1 MFSFTKGLK
10 ELPAS
15 MHIPFVRHIDNETI
29 GLVSRGLLSIIECE
43 GFAFETADIRD
54 ANAHHRG
61 LNTLLRNIADDG
73 IALWSVILRRRIQDY
88 PQGSFDNTF
97 AARLD
102 AKYQARMVGEELYS
116 NRLFVCVVREPSA
129 DVAHTANQ
137 LLALFKKASKANLEV
152 DADHLKRH
160 KDTMVSLVTG
170 LGPLRPRVLGLV
182 EQHGVLFSEPSEVL
196 HRLAGGRQSA
206 VPLTDGTVCGAIYQ
220 DRVIFGRETAEIR
233 HENGTRYAGVFGIR
247 EYPSQTRP
255 GMLNDILTAPYE
267 LAVVQSFRFI
277 AKAHAREIMSRKQN
291 QMVSAKDKA
300 VSQVAELGDALD
312 DLESNVFVLGE
323 HHLSVAIY
331 GDSIK
336 ALGDHMGRA
345 RSALTSGGAVIVRE
359 DLGLEAAWWAQLPG
373 NFKYRARSGSITS
386 RNFAALSPLH
396 GFPAGQRDGNA
407 WGASV
412 AVLKTSSGSPYHF
425 NFHYQDLGNTLICG
439 PSGSGKTVIL
449 NFLLAQLL
457 KHNPRI
463 VFFDKDRG
471 AELFVRA
478 VGGTYLALRNGVPT
492 QCAPLRALDLTPKNI
507 EFLTGWIEILNDGP
521 LTALERLAVSS
532 ALDALRL
539 TPQTE
544 RSVGALLSYLDRTA
558 AEGLHANLSQWADG
572 GARGW
577 VFDGP
582 VDNIGLDK
590 RFVGFDMTDF
600 LDNPRIRAPMMS
612 YLFYRVEKLITGERI
627 AIVIDE
633 FWKALADGGFRAFV
647 QDRLKTIRK
656 QNGLLL
662 FATQSPR
669 DALLSPIAHTIIE
682 QCSTQIFF
690 PNARGAAEDYVV
702 GMKLTQRE
710 FSLVAHELT
719 NESRRFL
726 IKQGHASVVAEL
738 NLSGFVDELAIL
750 SGRTASIEL
759 LDDIRAEVGDDP
771 TRWLPVFQQR
781 RALA

>member
-1 MFSFTKGLK
+1 VVCCRS
-10 ELPAS
+10 S
-15 MHIPFVRHIDNETI
+15 SVR
-29 GLVSRGLLSIIECE
+29 VLLS
-43 GFAFETADIRD
+43 
-54 ANAHHRG
+54 
-61 LNTLLRNIADDG
+61 NTLLRNIADDG
-73 IALWSVILRRRIQDY
+73 VALWSVILRRRGRDY
-88 PQGSFDNTF
+88 PEGSFDNTF
-97 AARLD
+97 AAQLD
-102 AKYQARMVGEELYS
+102 AKYRARMVGDELYS
-116 NRLFVCVVREPSA
+116 NRLFVCVVREPGV
-129 DVAHTANQ
+129 DVAHTARQ
-137 LLALFKKASKANLEV
+137 LLGLFNKASKANTEV
-152 DADHLKRH
+152 DSGHLKRH

-170 LGPLRPRVLGLV
+170 LSPLRPRVLGLV
-182 EQHGVLFSEPSEVL
+182 EQDGILFSEPSEVL
-196 HRLAGGRQSA
+196 HRLAGGRQAA

-233 HENGTRYAGVFGIR
+233 HENGTRYAAVYGFR

-255 GMLNDILTAPYE
+255 GMLNDILTAPHE
-267 LAVVQSFRFI
+267 LALVQSFRFI
-277 AKAHAREIMSRKQN
+277 AKAQAREIMSRKQN
-291 QMVSAKDKA
+291 QMVSAQDKA
-300 VSQVAELGDALD
+300 VSQVAELSDALD
-312 DLESNVFVLGE
+312 DLESNVFTLGE

-331 GDSIK
+331 ADSIK
-336 ALGDHMGRA
+336 ALADHMGRA
-345 RSALTSGGAVIVRE
+345 RAALTSGGAVVVRE

-407 WGASV
+407 WGTSV
-412 AVLKTSSGSPYHF
+412 AVLKTSSGAPYHF
-425 NFHYQDLGNTLICG
+425 NFHYQDLGNTLVCG
-439 PSGSGKTVIL
+439 PSGSGKTVIV

-457 KHNPRI
+457 RHNPRI

-478 VGGTYLALRNGVPT
+478 AGGTYLALVNGRPT
-492 QCAPLRALDLTPKNI
+492 QCAPLRALALTPENI
-507 EFLTGWIEILNDGP
+507 AFLTGWIEVLNDAP
-521 LTALERLAVSS
+521 LTALERSAVSS

-544 RSVGALLSYLDRTA
+544 RSMGALLSYLDRTA
-558 AEGLHANLSQWADG
+558 AEGLHANLAQWADG

-582 VDNIGLDK
+582 VDDIGLDK

-600 LDNPRIRAPMMS
+600 LDNPSIRAPMMS
-612 YLFYRVEKLITGERI
+612 YLFFRVEKLITGERI

-633 FWKALADGGFRAFV
+633 FWKALADDGFRAFA

-682 QCSTQIFF
+682 QCPTQIVF
-690 PNARGAAEDYVV
+690 PNARGAVEDYVA

-710 FSLVAHELT
+710 FSLIARELT

-726 IKQGHASVVAEL
+726 IKQGHTSVVAEL
-738 NLSGFVDELAIL
+738 NLNGFADELAIL
-750 SGRTASIEL
+750 SGRTASVAL

-771 TRWLPVFQQR
+771 AHWLPVFQRR
-781 RALA
+781 RAAA